1 MTVGKRART
10 AKTASKA
17 KTRGSAKPAPTAPEP
32 CATCKKPVA
41 VCVCDR
47 IQPLPS
53 RIRVLILQH
62 PREDDVALGTAK
74 LVALS
79 LPSARIEVG
88 LSWRSLEAALGQEG
102 IDRGRWGVVFAHK
115 LPEPLPADV
124 ADRTAIVLDRHGQ
137 IVRSPS
143 LDGIVVLDGTWSQ
156 AKALWWR
163 NAWLTKLARIV
174 LRPTEPTIY
183 GRTRK
188 APRREWVS
196 TLEAAADAL
205 VALGEPERTRDA
217 LRALMRTMV
226 QRGRDAG
233 IR

>member
-1 MTVGKRART
+1 MIAAKSPRTVET
-10 AKTASKA
+10 AK
-17 KTRGSAKPAPTAPEP
+17 SAKAAAAATEP
-32 CATCKKPVA
+32 CAACKKPPA

-79 LPSARIEVG
+79 LPSARVEVG
-88 LSWRSLEAALGQEG
+88 LSWRSLEAALGEDG
-102 IDRGRWGVVFAHK
+102 IDRNRWGVVFAHK
-115 LPEPLPADV
+115 LPDPLPADV
-124 ADRTAIVLDRHGQ
+124 KDRTAIVLDRHGQ

-196 TLEAAADAL
+196 TLEAVADAL
-205 VALGEPERTRDA
+205 VALGESPRTRDT